1 MFVKRVPYCL
11 FLRECVLIWA
21 FLRISLSE
29 ISYFQGEVDKK
40 LSSLIYNVTKMD
52 LMLGEEKGE

>member
-1 MFVKRVPYCL
+1 MFVKRVPYRL